1 MTTSFAIDYEWLP
14 NEYGDGSEQ
23 STFAALTIS
32 IGELY
37 VTEVEDIFAKTVRS
51 SARLSAFHLAEW
63 FAANWWRLLWE
74 PEAGNN
80 TKTYS
85 WRSSHKV
92 GNAGNGFV
100 WPDLSFSSDWKS
112 IHVSSRPTARCQ
124 FEPIR
129 YLNNFDKSISI
140 KDFERSAENFINAT
154 IARLSSLHNH
164 HTKLSALWNEVL
176 EERRDPEISER
187 RALEACMGFD
197 PDEAPANVLDD
208 LMKVMCSYGKGAIQE
223 IAADSGELASRQVD
237 ELYNHA
243 IQNALIA
250 NVPERH
256 DIQKRLGAAQSDIPW
271 RRAEIAARVAREAW
285 GLTAPVSTKDFC
297 DILNIQ
303 EQKFM
308 NSDSAS
314 RQPLFAGFRDASS
327 PHKFTVS
334 LNGRRETS
342 RRFALA
348 RLVADSI
355 VADEDERL
363 LPGTRAKTDR
373 QKFQRAFAQ
382 ELLCPFESL
391 REYEF
396 FSEEKPFG
404 DDEIDEAAQ
413 YFSVSPLLVKTL
425 LVNKEMLERESLDL
439 FV

>member
-1 MTTSFAIDYEWLP
+1 MTTSFAIDYEWLS
-14 NEYGDGSEQ
+14 NEYGDGIEQ
-23 STFAALTIS
+23 STFAALTIN
-32 IGELY
+32 IGESCA
-37 VTEVEDIFAKTVRS
+37 TEVEDIFAKTVRS
-51 SARLSAFHLAEW
+51 SARLSAYHLAEW

-80 TKTYS
+80 TKAYS
-85 WRSSHKV
+85 WRASHKV

-112 IHVSSRPTARCQ
+112 IHVSSRPTTRCQ

-129 YLNNFDKSISI
+129 YLNDFDQSISI
-140 KDFERSAENFINAT
+140 KDFQRGVEDFINAT
-154 IARLSSLHNH
+154 IGRLSSLHED
-164 HTKLSALWNEVL
+164 HTELSALWNEVM
-176 EERRDPEISER
+176 EERRDAEMSER
-187 RALEACMGFD
+187 RRLEACMGYD
-197 PDEAPANVLDD
+197 PEEAPANVIDD
-208 LMKVMCSYGKGAIQE
+208 LMEVMLSYGKGSIQE

-250 NVPERH
+250 DVPKRH
-256 DIQKRLGAAQSDIPW
+256 DIQKRLGATQSAIPW
-271 RRAEIAARVAREAW
+271 RRAEIAARIAREAW

-297 DILNIQ
+297 DILSIQ

-308 NSDSAS
+308 DIDSAS
-314 RQPLFAGFRDASS
+314 RQPLFAGFRNASS
-327 PHKFTVS
+327 PHEFTVS

-363 LPGTRAKTDR
+363 LPGTRARTDR

-396 FSEEKPFG
+396 FSEGKPID
-404 DDEIDEAAQ
+404 DDEIDEAAH
-413 YFSVSPLLVKTL
+413 YFTVSPLLVKTL
-425 LVNKEMLERESLDL
+425 LVNKGLLERETLLD
-439 FV
+439 V